1 MFIKIPNVPCM
12 QAIRMTRHCKLC
24 SGKIIE
30 FQNFTITPIG
40 NKPVN
45 ASEERLVSECCT
57 VFFCSSVLLHLFFI
71 INTLHV
77 GVDYLIIYLLCRIWG
92 GGGLGLKNF
101 FGGVNI
107 LFLGVIA
114 NIGGITPCTPPRK
127 SVYGAGGLCAFY

>member
-57 VFFCSSVLLHLFFI
+57 VFFCSSVLLRLFFI

-77 GVDYLIIYLLCRIWG
+77 GVDYLIIYLLCRIGGG
-92 GGGLGLKNF
+92 GGGLKFF

-107 LFLGVIA
+107 LFLG
-114 NIGGITPCTPPRK
+114 GY
-127 SVYGAGGLCAFY
+127 S